1 MLPDFLVGTGGWAYF
16 NVPNKT
22 SLKAYS
28 EVFNFVEVN
37 YTFYEFPDIRLV
49 EAWRKMVP
57 EDFTFSVRCH
67 QNLTHKV
74 GFRPVNEAYEIF
86 YQTRSYCDVL
96 RSQYLVL
103 ETPAKYVIESENL
116 HRAKDFFSSLNL
128 DGIKLVWEYR
138 APMTP
143 TVTNLMEDFGIIH
156 CVDLSKENPSYN
168 SDVTYSRL
176 FGKGQQNIYQFADS
190 ELVEIDQK
198 AQATRSKT
206 VILSYHGVRMN
217 SDAVRFK
224 EYKRTGSFIPVTAFT
239 GADSAK
245 AVLAE
250 DAKFPITKSELIVE
264 QGWKVIDASQ
274 DRRVHLSEVLIK
286 IPDKT
291 YSSLNE
297 VMSELR
303 VVI

>member
-1 MLPDFLVGTGGWAYF
+1 
-16 NVPNKT
+16 
-22 SLKAYS
+22 
-28 EVFNFVEVN
+28 
-37 YTFYEFPDIRLV
+37 
-49 EAWRKMVP
+49 
-57 EDFTFSVRCH
+57 
-67 QNLTHKV
+67 
-74 GFRPVNEAYEIF
+74 
-86 YQTRSYCDVL
+86 
-96 RSQYLVL
+96 
-103 ETPAKYVIESENL
+103 
-116 HRAKDFFSSLNL
+116 
-128 DGIKLVWEYR
+128 
-138 APMTP
+138 
-143 TVTNLMEDFGIIH
+143 
-156 CVDLSKENPSYN
+156 
-168 SDVTYSRL
+168 
-176 FGKGQQNIYQFADS
+176 
-190 ELVEIDQK
+190 
-198 AQATRSKT
+198 
-206 VILSYHGVRMN
+206 MN

>member
-1 MLPDFLVGTGGWAYF
+1 
-16 NVPNKT
+16 
-22 SLKAYS
+22 
-28 EVFNFVEVN
+28 
-37 YTFYEFPDIRLV
+37 
-49 EAWRKMVP
+49 
-57 EDFTFSVRCH
+57 
-67 QNLTHKV
+67 
-74 GFRPVNEAYEIF
+74 
-86 YQTRSYCDVL
+86 VL